1 MTSRMPS
8 LLVTVAVSMLAAVGG
23 SASAQNK
30 QVSRTSDTIH
40 VSTLSRAR
48 VIGELG
54 WPLGE
59 IVTIEGIASDGAY
72 TRKKSDLGAVVLRIR
87 AVNGKP
93 LKSEIVLHF
102 LPFQG
107 APINA
112 PSAGAEFKYVGYE
125 TGEYAGV
132 PEKAFNY
139 VPRAATTNYGFT
151 TSFVVLRNERVSR

>member
-1 MTSRMPS
+1 MTFFTRAVLITVTFS
-8 LLVTVAVSMLAAVGG
+8 LAVAGG
-23 SASAQNK
+23 KTSAQTK
-30 QVSRTSDTIH
+30 QVKRTADTIH

-48 VIGELG
+48 VIGVLG

-72 TRKKSDLGAVVLRIR
+72 TKKKSDMGAVVLRIR
-87 AVNGKP
+87 TVNGKP

-102 LPFQG
+102 LLFHDT
-107 APINA
+107 AINT
-112 PSAGAEFKYVGYE
+112 PSAGTEFKYVGYE

-139 VPRAATTNYGFT
+139 VPRAATTHYGFT
-151 TSFVVLRNERVSR
+151 TSFVVLRDERVSR

>member
-1 MTSRMPS
+1 
-8 LLVTVAVSMLAAVGG
+8 MLAAVGG
-23 SASAQNK
+23 STSAQNK
-30 QVSRTSDTIH
+30 QLKSTLETIH

-54 WPLGE
+54 SALGE
-59 IVTIEGIASDGAY
+59 IVTVEGIASDGAY

-107 APINA
+107 APIDA

-125 TGEYAGV
+125 TGEFAGA
-132 PEKAFNY
+132 PEKAFKY
-139 VPRAATTNYGFT
+139 VPSAATTNYGFT
-151 TSFVVLRNERVSR
+151 TSFVVLRNEKISR